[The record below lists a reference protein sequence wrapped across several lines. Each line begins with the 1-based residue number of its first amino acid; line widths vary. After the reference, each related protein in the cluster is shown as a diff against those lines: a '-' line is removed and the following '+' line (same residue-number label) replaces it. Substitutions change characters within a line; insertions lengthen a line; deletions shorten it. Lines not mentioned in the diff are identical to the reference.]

1 MIFGRDLL
9 PIAIAIEST
18 HCLRAGC
25 PILPGGKPPG
35 SSTSGLTK
43 RVDALPNTNIGRAE
57 IKSQLIF
64 FYLFGFAVLAAICA
78 ANNDHLFTAEAD
90 WLQVY
95 PILLLAT
102 YPAIYLLPAVVLSTL
117 TAAFTV
123 NLQGA
128 ARRRWVV
135 AGVSVAALSAVAI
148 LLYSDL
154 SLYALYNFHINAFV
168 WNVIS
173 TPGGMASLGFDQLSL
188 TSLAAV
194 LGSAVA
200 AVCGLWYLAG
210 LAARRL
216 SVKLSWLLV
225 LFAFLTLSERS
236 LYAVN
241 HFFANGKVVELAASF
256 PLYQPATASGL
267 MEQLGYQRKQSDVVK
282 FETLDGSKI
291 RYPLTPL
298 TARHGIKPPNII
310 MLVVESLRADML
322 TPEIMPKLWQF
333 SSRALRFDR
342 HYSGGNGTRQGMFAL
357 FYGLYGNNW
366 DRFLH
371 SRTPPVLFS
380 ILDQHNYQRLAITS
394 ASFTYPEFDQT
405 IFAGFTPEELVEDN
419 EGIAWRRDVRNVDR
433 LLASLAPWPEERP
446 QFRFMFFESTH
457 ARYNFPDEAAIRP
470 NYLET
475 VDYMK
480 LSPDYL
486 RDNIE
491 PFKNRYI
498 NAAHH
503 VDDQIGRVLDAFEAV
518 DMARDTVIIIT
529 GDHGEAFMENGR
541 WGHNSDFSEEQV
553 RVPFV
558 MSIPRQPPAVVK
570 HATSHLDVTA
580 TLLPLLGVDTPAD
593 QYSLGC
599 SLLSEQGRLVVV
611 SSWNDIGIITQDAK
625 VVVPFGHTT
634 QHANLF
640 TSIDDKPLRDR
651 VFSDF
656 LPVVKVALARAN
668 SFTVHPHR
676 STAQIP

>member
-1 MIFGRDLL
+1 MLPTHVFGRY
-9 PIAIAIEST
+9 SV
-18 HCLRAGC
+18 
-25 PILPGGKPPG
+25 
-35 SSTSGLTK
+35 K
-43 RVDALPNTNIGRAE
+43 RR
-57 IKSQLIF
+57 LIF
-64 FYLFGFAVLAAICA
+64 FYLFGFAVIAGICA
-78 ANNDHLFTAEAD
+78 ASNPLIAGATG
-90 WLQVY
+90 WLY
-95 PILLLAT
+95 PALLLST
-102 YPAIYLLPAVVLSTL
+102 YPAMYLIPAIVLSVL
-117 TAAFTV
+117 TATMLPDRPA
-123 NLQGA
+123 LI
-128 ARRRWVV
+128 
-135 AGVSVAALSAVAI
+135 AGVSIVALSAIIV
-148 LLYSDL
+148 LLQGDL
-154 SLYALYNFHINAFV
+154 SLYALYHFHINAFV

-200 AVCGLWYLAG
+200 AVCGLWYLAV

-225 LFAFLTLSERS
+225 LFALLTLSERS

-241 HFFANGKVVELAASF
+241 HFFANGKVVELASSF
-256 PLYQPATASGL
+256 PLYQPATAARL
-267 MEQLGYQRKQSDVVK
+267 IEWLGYQRKQGDVVK
-282 FETLDGSKI
+282 LETLDGSNI

-298 TARHGIKPPNII
+298 TARHSIEPPNII

-333 SSRALRFDR
+333 SSHALRFDR

-371 SRTPPVLFS
+371 GRIPPVLFS

-405 IFAGFTPEELVEDN
+405 IFAGFKPEELVEDN
-419 EGIAWRRDVRNVDR
+419 EGVAWRRDVRNVDR
-433 LLASLAPWPEERP
+433 LLASLPAGPETRP

-457 ARYNFPDEAAIRP
+457 ARYTFPDEAVLRP
-470 NYLET
+470 DYLKT

-503 VDDQIGRVLDAFEAV
+503 VDNQIGRVLDAFETGK
-518 DMARDTVIIIT
+518 MARNTVLLVT

-553 RVPFV
+553 RVPLV
-558 MSIPRQPPAVVK
+558 MSIPGQSPAVIDY
-570 HATSHLDVTA
+570 ATSHLDIVP
-580 TLLPLLGVDTPAD
+580 TLMPMLGVDVPAS

-599 SLLSEQGRLVVV
+599 PLSSNHDRLVVV
-611 SSWNDIGIITQDAK
+611 SSWNDIGIITANAK
-625 VVVPFGHTT
+625 IVVPFGHTT
-634 QHANLF
+634 QHANLI
-640 TSIDDKPLRDR
+640 TSIDDKPMLH
-651 VFSDF
+651 SSLGKL
-656 LPVVKVALARAN
+656 LPTVRLALAGAN
-668 SFTVHPHR
+668 SFTARGAPHSGMAPPVLMAPLR
-676 STAQIP
+676 